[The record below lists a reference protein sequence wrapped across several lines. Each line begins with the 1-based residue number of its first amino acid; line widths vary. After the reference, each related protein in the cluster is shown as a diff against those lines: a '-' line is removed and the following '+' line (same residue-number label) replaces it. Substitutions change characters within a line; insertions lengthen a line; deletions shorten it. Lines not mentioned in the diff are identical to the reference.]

1 MSEETKFTIEKATQL
16 INSFSGLMKGGCV
29 SLEVY
34 KARRS
39 ACEACE
45 HNQERPRD
53 KKRFCGSCG
62 CGTRD
67 LAALYDPTVELEKD
81 SSIRL
86 WMPKSN
92 CPKDLHTDEPGTGD
106 FTPVG
111 GRIKQLVAFTKAT
124 LAEALGTS
132 KPDETAEAVSAT
144 ADAVKEVALSEEE
157 IDEVTKEMENDS

>member
-1 MSEETKFTIEKATQL
+1 MSEENKFTIAKATQL
-16 INSFSGLMKGGCV
+16 LQSFSGLMKDGCV

-34 KARRS
+34 QSRRS
-39 ACEACE
+39 ACEGCE

-67 LAALYDPTVELEKD
+67 LAALYDPTVSLADDK
-81 SSIRL
+81 SVRL

-92 CPKDLHTDEPGTGD
+92 CPKGIHKDELGTGD
-106 FTPVG
+106 FSPVG

-124 LAEALGTS
+124 LAEAVGSSNADDQL
-132 KPDETAEAVSAT
+132 DAVSAT
-144 ADAVKEVALSEEE
+144 ADAVKDIAKSEEE
-157 IDEVTKEMENDS
+157 IDEVAKEMENDQ